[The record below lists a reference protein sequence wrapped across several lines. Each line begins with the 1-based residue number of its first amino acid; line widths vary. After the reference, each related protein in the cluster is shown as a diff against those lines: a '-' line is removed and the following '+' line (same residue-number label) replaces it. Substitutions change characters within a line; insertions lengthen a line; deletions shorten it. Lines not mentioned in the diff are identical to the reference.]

1 VHVYECHLSD
11 GFAESLFDTAV
22 YRFLEREA
30 PTDSSVSVH
39 TEVRSS
45 GLVKSV
51 QLWSTC
57 AVADFERYWRSFA
70 NERVGCRPFA
80 A

>member
-1 VHVYECHLSD
+1 MHVYECHLSD
-11 GFAESLFDTAV
+11 RMAESLFDTAV

-30 PTDSSVSVH
+30 PNDSSVCVH

-51 QLWSTC
+51 RLWSTC
-57 AVADFERYWRSFA
+57 AVANFERYWRTFEH
-70 NERVGCRPFA
+70 ERATCRPFQA
-80 A
+80 